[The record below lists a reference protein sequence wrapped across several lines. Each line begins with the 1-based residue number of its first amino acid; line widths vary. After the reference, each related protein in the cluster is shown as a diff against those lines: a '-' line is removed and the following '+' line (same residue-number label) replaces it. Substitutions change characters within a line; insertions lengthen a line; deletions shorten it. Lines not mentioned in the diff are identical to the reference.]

1 MVKVFATITI
11 YEDARESDR
20 IFSDK
25 RNSFR
30 GLFDIVNLKSER
42 TGIWYDKNGYTY
54 FSFYVNC
61 ERKDSPVVFSILR
74 ELGFLVKYV

>member
-1 MVKVFATITI
+1 MSVIFASIVI
-11 YEDARESDR
+11 SESEIESDR

-42 TGIWYDKNGYTY
+42 TGKRIDGFTY
-54 FSFYVNC
+54 YSFCVHADQ
-61 ERKDSPVVFSILR
+61 KDAPVVFSILR
-74 ELGFLVKYV
+74 ELEFSVKYV